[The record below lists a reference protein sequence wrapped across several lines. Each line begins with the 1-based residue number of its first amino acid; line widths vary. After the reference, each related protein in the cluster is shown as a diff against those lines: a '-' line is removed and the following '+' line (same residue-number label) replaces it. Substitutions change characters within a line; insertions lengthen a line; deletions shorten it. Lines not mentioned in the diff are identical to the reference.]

1 MWWWWSFAWA
11 AEPAPPSLVEEVAPI
26 WPEAAL
32 AAGATASV
40 DLLLSIAVDGTVT
53 AATVVES
60 GGEDFDRAA
69 IQAARSFRFT
79 PATDEAGRPVPV
91 SIVWRTVFE
100 PSRAPVVA
108 VEGVVKSAGTRELV
122 GDFDLLLTQ
131 GEARRV
137 AITGPDGAFSVAGL
151 SPGPW
156 TVEVVEPGWSADPV
170 SVEVVE
176 GRVVSLTLRPTLT
189 RPWEQGADEV
199 SETVEV
205 LGQAVAAEV
214 TERTLTQEEARYL
227 PGTNGDVVKV
237 VQNLP
242 GVARPPLGIGQLII
256 RGTAPED
263 SAYYL
268 DGAPIPL
275 VFHFAGFSTVLN
287 GDAIEEIAFLPGNYG
302 VRYGRTLGG
311 VVDLRSGQEL
321 PSRTNGYVSVD
332 TFQTTAFAEQRL
344 SRNAALTLSGRRSYA
359 DTFLNPILNAAS
371 DATIRVPRYF
381 DLQVRLLGRTSRGGT
396 LDTLFLVSDDRFRV
410 LGEDADQQQT
420 VQIGLS
426 TTFSRLRTAWT
437 ESLGDGWRHELV
449 VGAGPDSQS
458 FDFQDG
464 VAYEDPFTVS
474 LRDEVLRAAPTSGVG
489 WGVRLGTDT
498 LVGRYRFEYDIPGF
512 GAPEGADVAR
522 FLPGLYAEATA
533 RLGALVLVPGVRTDA
548 AFVGAEHTAATVD
561 PRLAARVEL
570 GPTVLKASAGG
581 YSQFPTVRQVV
592 QVPSLAAQRSWQF
605 STGLEQRLAE
615 GLKLEAVGFANRLDG
630 LVSGREDAFRFFSGP
645 PPVGPLDTG
654 RYANDG
660 VGTIVGLETFL
671 RYQTERTAAWGSAT
685 FSRSTRT
692 DRPGQAAELFDY
704 DQPIVLT
711 ALLSQEFPKRWRLG
725 ARVRYSSGNPY
736 TPVVNRFEDL
746 DSRTFVPVFGPQDS
760 ARLPAFWSIDTR
772 VDHDWVYRNWTLT
785 AYLDLQNA
793 TNRQNVEVMGWT
805 YDYAEEDPVAGIPL
819 LPAFGFRGEW

>member
-1 MWWWWSFAWA
+1 MWWPPAFAV
-11 AEPAPPSLVEEVAPI
+11 EPAPPALVEEVAPI
-26 WPEAAL
+26 WPDGAL
-32 AAGATASV
+32 QSGATSTV
-40 DLLLSIAVDGTVT
+40 DLLLSIDGNGTVT
-53 AATVVES
+53 AATVVAS
-60 GGEDFDRAA
+60 GGEAFDRAA
-69 IQAARSFRFT
+69 VQAARSFRFT
-79 PATDEAGRPVPV
+79 PATDGSGRPVPV

-100 PSRAPVVA
+100 PARAPVVA
-108 VEGVVKSAGTRELV
+108 VEGQVKSAGTRELV
-122 GDFDLLLTQ
+122 ADFDLVFTQ

-137 AITGPDGAFSVAGL
+137 AITGPDGAFAVAGL
-151 SPGPW
+151 APGTW
-156 TVEVVEPGWSADPV
+156 TVTPDEPGWAADPV
-170 SVEVVE
+170 PVEVIE
-176 GRVVSLTLRPTLT
+176 GKVVQLVLRPTLV
-189 RPWEQGADEV
+189 RPWEVGSDEV

-205 LGQAVAAEV
+205 VGQAVAAEV

-311 VVDLRSGQEL
+311 VVDLKTEQDL
-321 PSRTNGYVSVD
+321 PARTNGYVSVD

-344 SRNAALTLSGRRSYA
+344 SPNTALTLSGRRSYA

-381 DLQVRLLGRTSRGGT
+381 DLQVRLLGRTARGGA
-396 LDTLFLVSDDRFRV
+396 LDTLFLLSDDRFRV
-410 LGEDADQQQT
+410 LGEDADQNQT

-426 TTFSRLRTAWT
+426 TTFSRVRMAWT
-437 ESLGDGWRHELV
+437 EPLGDGWRHELV
-449 VGAGPDSQS
+449 VGAGPDRQS
-458 FDFQDG
+458 FDFEDG

-474 LRDEVLRAAPTSGVG
+474 VRDELLQPAPTSGLG
-489 WGVRLGTDT
+489 LGGRLGVDT
-498 LVGRYRFEYDIPGF
+498 LVGRFRYAYEIPGF
-512 GAPEGADVAR
+512 GEPEGADVLR
-522 FLPGLYAEATA
+522 FLPGVYAEGTA
-533 RLGALVLVPGVRTDA
+533 RLGPVVLVPGLRADG
-548 AFVGAEHTAATVD
+548 AFVGADHTAAALD
-561 PRLAARVEL
+561 PRLAARLEL
-570 GPTVLKASAGG
+570 GTTVLKASAGG

-592 QVPSLAAQRSWQF
+592 QVPDLRAQRSWQL
-605 STGLEQRLAE
+605 STGLEQRITPALR
-615 GLKLEAVGFANRLDG
+615 LEVVGFANRLTD

-654 RYANDG
+654 AYANDG
-660 VGTIVGLETFL
+660 VGEIYGIESFL
-671 RYQTERTAAWGSAT
+671 RLQTERTAALVSAT
-685 FSRSTRT
+685 VSRSTRT
-692 DRPGQAAELFDY
+692 DRPGDDRELFDY
-704 DQPIVLT
+704 DQPVVLT
-711 ALLSQEFPKRWRLG
+711 ALVSHELPKRWRLG

-746 DSRTFVPVFGPQDS
+746 DSRTFLPVFGAVDS

-772 VDHDWVYRNWTLT
+772 IDHDWVYRNWTLT

-793 TNRQNVEVMGWT
+793 TNRQNVEVMSWT